1 MEGLLS
7 PCSCQ
12 PMEPGVPQG
21 WSLRSSSG
29 LLCAERHLCLG
40 RLSVYQQGSQ
50 SSVLLLP
57 ISWSSI
63 FVMLPIPTHCRLPSV
78 NLQIYLEKLLAAQCT
93 NPKPWPW
100 ECKKKIQWQLCQYF
114 RSITLQRLWS
124 SGEQWAKAPTAVLFW
139 MFRIRLTVYRYRP
152 VTRLAVHANEKK
164 QEQPPRCDSTVDLPP
179 ARQHSPPTSS
189 RLKIPY
195 LEASKTKALKR

>member
-1 MEGLLS
+1 MGGLLS

-100 ECKKKIQWQLCQYF
+100 ECKKKNPMATP
-114 RSITLQRLWS
+114 SIFQVNNIAEIVVFWRAVSKGSHSCVILDVQDKVNCLQ
-124 SGEQWAKAPTAVLFW
+124 
-139 MFRIRLTVYRYRP
+139 I
-152 VTRLAVHANEKK
+152 
-164 QEQPPRCDSTVDLPP
+164 
-179 ARQHSPPTSS
+179 
-189 RLKIPY
+189 
-195 LEASKTKALKR
+195 